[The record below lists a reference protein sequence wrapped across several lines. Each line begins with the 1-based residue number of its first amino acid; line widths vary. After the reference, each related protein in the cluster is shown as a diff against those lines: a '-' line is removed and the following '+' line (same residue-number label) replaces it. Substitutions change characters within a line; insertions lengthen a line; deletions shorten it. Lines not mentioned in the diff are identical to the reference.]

1 MGGKINSKSLL
12 HGEML
17 LELAE
22 DNTCG
27 RRKEEQKEKKDT
39 TGGMA
44 SHEAKWTEIIPVEK
58 CMEDTLAKTF

>member
-1 MGGKINSKSLL
+1 
-12 HGEML
+12 ML